1 VVISDLIEVLEEYLD
16 PKEVKAVY
24 KAYLFG
30 ADAHDG
36 QRRRS
41 GEAFIS
47 HPLSVALILADM
59 RLDSPSISA
68 AILHDVIEDTP
79 TLREQLAELFGEDVA
94 LLVDGVSKIDQ
105 IEFESK
111 EHAEAENFRK
121 MLLAMAKDIRVIL
134 IKLADR
140 IHNMRTLDSLRS
152 DQRKRIAQQT
162 FDIYA
167 PIANRLGM
175 YTWTQ
180 ELEDLSFQHL
190 YPKRYSAIRKEIS
203 KRRGNRKRVVD
214 RSRLKITEE
223 LEETG
228 INATVVGR
236 EKNIYSVYRK
246 MQDRRVPMAE
256 MGDIFAIRIIVNT
269 VDECY
274 RVLGII
280 HNLYKPV
287 PGMFKDYIAISK
299 ANGYQ
304 SLHTQLFGTF
314 GQSIEVQIRTTDMHR
329 VAESGVAS
337 HWRYKSHGGEAPPQI
352 VAHSWLV
359 DLIETQQESGNP
371 SEFLEHLK
379 TDLFPDEIYVFT
391 PKGDIKKLPK
401 GASALDFAYAVHS
414 DIGNHCIG
422 AKISNE
428 AIPLHHV
435 LNNGDHIEVLTARS
449 ACPTPLWL
457 HC

>member
-1 VVISDLIEVLEEYLD
+1 MPTTAVTKRRKEPQSSKVGRPPVSTGKVVISDLIEVLEEYLD

-162 FDIYA
+162 IDIFA

-175 YTWTQ
+175 YAWTQ

-228 INATVVGR
+228 INATVVGL
-236 EKNIYSVYRK
+236 S
-246 MQDRRVPMAE
+246 
-256 MGDIFAIRIIVNT
+256 
-269 VDECY
+269 
-274 RVLGII
+274 LI
-280 HNLYKPV
+280 H
-287 PGMFKDYIAISK
+287 I
-299 ANGYQ
+299 
-304 SLHTQLFGTF
+304 
-314 GQSIEVQIRTTDMHR
+314 
-329 VAESGVAS
+329 
-337 HWRYKSHGGEAPPQI
+337 
-352 VAHSWLV
+352 
-359 DLIETQQESGNP
+359 
-371 SEFLEHLK
+371 
-379 TDLFPDEIYVFT
+379 
-391 PKGDIKKLPK
+391 
-401 GASALDFAYAVHS
+401 
-414 DIGNHCIG
+414 
-422 AKISNE
+422 
-428 AIPLHHV
+428 
-435 LNNGDHIEVLTARS
+435 
-449 ACPTPLWL
+449 
-457 HC
+457 